1 MSADEAVI
9 DTNVLI
15 DAMVEEARNHAQA
28 SKLVGSLK
36 KMFIPSIVLYETVWV
51 LRKLDLAPGKVNTAI
66 EAIVRNPKTSV
77 VPDDGNFAVDAIRR
91 VVAEEA
97 ELANFDDKIVLATA
111 LKLARPVATYDR
123 ELRREASLA
132 GISILG

>member
-1 MSADEAVI
+1 MSADEAVL

-15 DAMVEEARNHAQA
+15 DAMVEETRNHAQA

-97 ELANFDDKIVLATA
+97 ELANFDDKLVLATA
-111 LKLARPVATYDR
+111 LKIGRPVATYDR
-123 ELRREASLA
+123 ELRREASNA

>member
-1 MSADEAVI
+1 MI

-28 SKLVGSLK
+28 SKLVASLK

-123 ELRREASLA
+123 ELRRQASQA

>member
-123 ELRREASLA
+123 ELRREASQA

>member
-1 MSADEAVI
+1 MSMDEAVI

-51 LRKLDLAPGKVNTAI
+51 LRKLDLAPGKVNTAL
-66 EAIVRNPKTSV
+66 EAIVRNPKSSI
-77 VPDDGNFAVDAIRR
+77 VPDDGDFAVDAIRR
-91 VVAEEA
+91 VVAEQT
-97 ELANFDDKIVLATA
+97 ELANYDDKVVLATA
-111 LKLARPVATYDR
+111 LKLARPVATYDH
-123 ELRREASLA
+123 ELRREAA
-132 GISILG
+132 RVGVSILG